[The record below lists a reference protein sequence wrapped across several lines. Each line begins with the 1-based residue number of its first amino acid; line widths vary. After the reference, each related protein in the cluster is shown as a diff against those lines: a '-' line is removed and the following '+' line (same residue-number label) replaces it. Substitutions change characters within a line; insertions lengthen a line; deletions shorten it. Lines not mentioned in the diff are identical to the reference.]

1 MRNAM
6 LAAFWDEVHRPSII
20 SPKIK
25 LTGPQV
31 RGLTFRIEV
40 DKMKKLIALGLT
52 LPLFVVLARAG
63 EHPNWDNST
72 VTMNDDSASDDC
84 SEHLR
89 VGNDDYRANVRDEEI
104 KAVPNQPLTITAE
117 HNGGIQVTTW
127 DKPEVSL
134 KLCKQIAT
142 DDESQGRKLLA
153 ETRLE
158 INGSKISIHVP
169 EENHH
174 SLGTLLL
181 VKAPRNADLKLNVQ
195 NGGVS
200 LTDFTGTA
208 EAHAQNGGIS
218 FRRSTGKL
226 TAQAQNGGISIKD
239 CGGDVTAKVENGGL
253 SLALADRWEGKG
265 LEAHARNGGLVVSVP
280 KTFNGG
286 LEVVASEHTSIICK
300 DNACD
305 AGERTWDSGHKL
317 FRMGGANPQV
327 RATTENGGI
336 VIKDRARGEL

>member
-1 MRNAM
+1 
-6 LAAFWDEVHRPSII
+6 
-20 SPKIK
+20 
-25 LTGPQV
+25 
-31 RGLTFRIEV
+31 
-40 DKMKKLIALGLT
+40 MKKLIALCLA
-52 LPLFVVLARAG
+52 LPLCISLARAADHRSG
-63 EHPNWDNST
+63 ST

-84 SEHLR
+84 RDHLR
-89 VGNDDYRANVRDEEI
+89 VGNDEYRANVRDEEI
-104 KAVPNQPLTITAE
+104 KTVPNQPLTITAE

-134 KLCKQIAT
+134 KLCKQVAV
-142 DDESQGRKLLA
+142 DDENEGRKLLA

-158 INGSKISIHVP
+158 IDGAKISVHAP
-169 EENHH
+169 ESDHH

-181 VKAPRNADLKLNVQ
+181 VKAPRNADLNLNVH

-200 LTDFTGTA
+200 LTNFTGTA
-208 EAHAQNGGIS
+208 EAHAENGGIS

-239 CGGDVTAKVENGGL
+239 CGGDVSAKVENGGL

-286 LEVVASEHTSIICK
+286 LEVVASEHTSITCK
-300 DNACD
+300 DDVCD
-305 AGERTWDSGHKL
+305 SGERTWDGGHKL
-317 FRMGGANPQV
+317 FRMGGTNPQV
-327 RATTENGGI
+327 RASTENGGI
-336 VIKDRARGEL
+336 VIEDRSRTRGE

>member
-1 MRNAM
+1 
-6 LAAFWDEVHRPSII
+6 
-20 SPKIK
+20 
-25 LTGPQV
+25 
-31 RGLTFRIEV
+31 
-40 DKMKKLIALGLT
+40 MKKLIAVSLA
-52 LPLFVVLARAG
+52 LPMFLLLARAEERHNHG
-63 EHPNWDNST
+63 GST
-72 VTMNDDSASDDC
+72 VTMNDDSSSDDC
-84 SEHLR
+84 RDHLR
-89 VGNDDYRANVRDEEI
+89 VGNDEYRANVRDEEVKTI
-104 KAVPNQPLTITAE
+104 PNQPLTITAE

-142 DDESQGRKLLA
+142 DDESEGRKLLA

-158 INGSKISIHVP
+158 INGSKISVHAP

-174 SLGTLLL
+174 SLGTLLMI
-181 VKAPRNADLKLNVQ
+181 KAPRNAELNLNVR

-200 LTDFTGTA
+200 LTNFTGTA
-208 EAHAQNGGIS
+208 EAHAENGGIS
-218 FRRSTGKL
+218 FRRSNGKL
-226 TAQAQNGGISIKD
+226 TAEAENGGISIKD
-239 CGGDVTAKVENGGL
+239 CGGDVSAKVENGGL
-253 SLALADRWEGKG
+253 SIALPDRWEGKG

-280 KTFNGG
+280 KTFSGG

-300 DNACD
+300 GDACD

-336 VIKDRARGEL
+336 VIQDRSQTRGE

>member
-1 MRNAM
+1 
-6 LAAFWDEVHRPSII
+6 
-20 SPKIK
+20 
-25 LTGPQV
+25 
-31 RGLTFRIEV
+31 
-40 DKMKKLIALGLT
+40 MKKLIVLGLT
-52 LPLFVVLARAG
+52 LPLCMALARAG
-63 EHPNWDNST
+63 EYRAWSGST
-72 VTMNDDSASDDC
+72 VTMNDDSSSDDC
-84 SEHLR
+84 RDHLR
-89 VGNDDYRANVRDEEI
+89 VSNDDYRANVRDEEVKTI
-104 KAVPNQPLTITAE
+104 ANQPLTIKAE
-117 HNGGIQVTTW
+117 QNGGIQVTTW

-142 DDESQGRKLLA
+142 DDESEGRRLLA

-158 INGSKISIHVP
+158 INGSNISVHAP

-181 VKAPRNADLKLNVQ
+181 VKAPKNANLNLSVH

-200 LTDFTGTA
+200 LSGFIGTA

-218 FRRSTGKL
+218 FRRSSGKL
-226 TAQAQNGGISIKD
+226 TAEAENGGISIKD
-239 CGGDVTAKVENGGL
+239 CGGDVIAKVENGGL
-253 SLALADRWEGKG
+253 SIALPEHWEGKG

-280 KTFNGG
+280 KTFSGG

-300 DNACD
+300 DDACN

-336 VIKDRARGEL
+336 VIESRSRARGEL

>member
-1 MRNAM
+1 
-6 LAAFWDEVHRPSII
+6 
-20 SPKIK
+20 
-25 LTGPQV
+25 
-31 RGLTFRIEV
+31 
-40 DKMKKLIALGLT
+40 MKKMIALGLT
-52 LPLFVVLARAG
+52 LPLCMALAFAQ
-63 EHPNWDNST
+63 EHHNRSSST
-72 VTMNDDSASDDC
+72 ITMNDDSASDDC
-84 SEHLR
+84 REHLR
-89 VGNDDYRANVRDEEI
+89 VGDNDYRANVRDEETKTI
-104 KAVPNQPLTITAE
+104 SNQPLTITAE

-134 KLCKQIAT
+134 KLCKQIAV
-142 DDESQGRKLLA
+142 DDENEGRQLLA
-153 ETRLE
+153 DTHLE
-158 INGSKISIHVP
+158 INGSKISIHTP

-181 VKAPRNADLKLNVQ
+181 VKAPKNADLNLNVQ

-200 LTDFTGTA
+200 LNNFTGTA
-208 EAHAQNGGIS
+208 EAHAENGGIS
-218 FRRSTGKL
+218 FKRSTGKL
-226 TAQAQNGGISIKD
+226 IAQAQNGGISIKD
-239 CGGDVTAKVENGGL
+239 CGGDVNAKVENGGL

-300 DNACD
+300 DNACA

-317 FRMGGANPQV
+317 FRMGGANPQI

-336 VIKDRARGEL
+336 VIEDRSRSRGE

>member
-1 MRNAM
+1 
-6 LAAFWDEVHRPSII
+6 
-20 SPKIK
+20 
-25 LTGPQV
+25 
-31 RGLTFRIEV
+31 
-40 DKMKKLIALGLT
+40 MKKMIAVGLI
-52 LPLFVVLARAG
+52 LPLCMVLALAQ
-63 EHPNWDNST
+63 EHHNRSSST
-72 VTMNDDSASDDC
+72 VTMNEDSASDDC
-84 SEHLR
+84 REHLR
-89 VGNDDYRANVRDEEI
+89 LYNDDYRANVRDEEI
-104 KAVPNQPLTITAE
+104 KTIPNQPLTITAE

-134 KLCKQIAT
+134 KLCKQIAA
-142 DDESQGRKLLA
+142 DDENEGRKLLA
-153 ETRLE
+153 DTHLE

-181 VKAPRNADLKLNVQ
+181 VKAPRNADLNLNVR

-200 LTDFTGTA
+200 LTNFTGTA
-208 EAHAQNGGIS
+208 EAHAENGGIS
-218 FRRSTGKL
+218 FKRSTGKL

-239 CGGDVTAKVENGGL
+239 CGGEVSARVENGGL
-253 SLALADRWEGKG
+253 SIALPERWEGKG
-265 LEAHARNGGLVVSVP
+265 LDAHTRNGGLVVSLP

-286 LEVVASEHTSIICK
+286 LEVVAAEHTSIICK

-305 AGERTWDSGHKL
+305 AGERTWDRGHKL

-336 VIKDRARGEL
+336 VIEDPSRVRGEL

>member
-1 MRNAM
+1 
-6 LAAFWDEVHRPSII
+6 
-20 SPKIK
+20 
-25 LTGPQV
+25 
-31 RGLTFRIEV
+31 
-40 DKMKKLIALGLT
+40 MKKLIVLGLT
-52 LPLFVVLARAG
+52 LPLFMVLASAG
-63 EHPNWDNST
+63 EHPNRHSST

-84 SEHLR
+84 REHLR
-89 VGNDDYRANVRDEEI
+89 VGNDEYRASVRDEESKTI
-104 KAVPNQPLTITAE
+104 PNQPLTITAE

-134 KLCKQIAT
+134 KLCKQIAI
-142 DDESQGRKLLA
+142 DDENEGRRLLA
-153 ETRLE
+153 DTHLE
-158 INGSKISIHVP
+158 IKGSKISIHAP
-169 EENHH
+169 EEDHH
-174 SLGTLLL
+174 SLGTVLL
-181 VKAPRNADLKLNVQ
+181 VKAPRNADLNLSVH

-200 LTDFTGTA
+200 LTNFTGTA
-208 EAHAQNGGIS
+208 EAHAENGGIS

-226 TAQAQNGGISIKD
+226 TAEAQNGGISIKD
-239 CGGDVTAKVENGGL
+239 CGGDVSAKVENGGL

-317 FRMGGANPQV
+317 FRMGGTNPQV

-336 VIKDRARGEL
+336 VIEDRSHARGEL

>member
-1 MRNAM
+1 
-6 LAAFWDEVHRPSII
+6 
-20 SPKIK
+20 
-25 LTGPQV
+25 
-31 RGLTFRIEV
+31 
-40 DKMKKLIALGLT
+40 MKKLIAVSLA
-52 LPLFVVLARAG
+52 LPMFLLLARAEERHNHG
-63 EHPNWDNST
+63 GST
-72 VTMNDDSASDDC
+72 VTMNDDSSSDDC
-84 SEHLR
+84 RDHLR
-89 VGNDDYRANVRDEEI
+89 VGNDEYRANVRDEEVKTI
-104 KAVPNQPLTITAE
+104 PNQPLTITAE

-142 DDESQGRKLLA
+142 DDENEGRKLLA

-158 INGSKISIHVP
+158 INGSKISVHAP

-174 SLGTLLL
+174 SLGTLLMI
-181 VKAPRNADLKLNVQ
+181 KAPRNAELNLNVR

-200 LTDFTGTA
+200 LTNFTGTA
-208 EAHAQNGGIS
+208 EAHAENGGIS
-218 FRRSTGKL
+218 FRRSNGKL
-226 TAQAQNGGISIKD
+226 TAEAENGGISIKD
-239 CGGDVTAKVENGGL
+239 CGGDVSAKVENGGL
-253 SLALADRWEGKG
+253 SIALPDRWEGKG

-280 KTFNGG
+280 KTFSGG

-300 DNACD
+300 GDACD

-336 VIKDRARGEL
+336 VIQDRSQTRGE

>member
-1 MRNAM
+1 
-6 LAAFWDEVHRPSII
+6 
-20 SPKIK
+20 
-25 LTGPQV
+25 
-31 RGLTFRIEV
+31 
-40 DKMKKLIALGLT
+40 MKKLIALCLA
-52 LPLFVVLARAG
+52 LPLCISLARAADHRSG
-63 EHPNWDNST
+63 ST

-84 SEHLR
+84 RDHLR

-104 KAVPNQPLTITAE
+104 KTIPNQPLTITAV

-134 KLCKQIAT
+134 KLCKQIAV
-142 DDESQGRKLLA
+142 DDENEGRKLLA
-153 ETRLE
+153 DTRLE
-158 INGSKISIHVP
+158 INGSKISIHTP

-181 VKAPRNADLKLNVQ
+181 VKAPRNADLNLNVH

-200 LTDFTGTA
+200 LTNFTGTA
-208 EAHAQNGGIS
+208 EAHAENGGIS

-239 CGGDVTAKVENGGL
+239 CGGDVSAKVENGGL

-336 VIKDRARGEL
+336 VIKERGKAHGEL